1 MMNRVRCMLLT
12 SSRTMVES
20 MYLYDH
26 THTMVDC
33 TQVHSTVAC
42 SSQSVPSRT
51 VAVPGVL
58 ELVSLGQPTSEVHHG
73 LNRHATL
80 YSLQVRVDVMDAR
93 ESPKICTGNPA

>member
-12 SSRTMVES
+12 SSLTMGS

-26 THTMVDC
+26 THTMADC
-33 TQVHSTVAC
+33 SQVHSTVAC
-42 SSQSVPSRT
+42 SSQSFPSRT

-80 YSLQVRVDVMDAR
+80 YSLHVKVDVMDAR